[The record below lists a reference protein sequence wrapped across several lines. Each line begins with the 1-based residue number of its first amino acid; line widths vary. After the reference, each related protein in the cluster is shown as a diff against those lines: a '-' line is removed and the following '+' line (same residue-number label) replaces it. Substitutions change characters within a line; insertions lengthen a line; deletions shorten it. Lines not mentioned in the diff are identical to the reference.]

1 MLRVSFFVECLF
13 VDIHC
18 KNLWRGYQCPDLS
31 IIFRLH
37 FPAFEANKLY
47 RFLAPGWS
55 VVCEMPRGRSLKI
68 HLCGLE
74 IYLCVGKYTSAV
86 GICTKTTFPH
96 FPFCR
101 PGKGQHT
108 EHRGRLWPT
117 KVLQSHFSFSLL
129 NSMNMTNKNQR
140 RPKKTTWWVTS
151 SSRKQW
157 NNLKRNFIFF
167 FYCSILG
174 TFSPVKNTKKMK
186 MGIGMTAHGFD
197 KISTFSRFLDTGVSY
212 VRLA

>member
-129 NSMNMTNKNQR
+129 NWMKMTNKNQR

-157 NNLKRNFIFF
+157 NYLKRNFIFF
-167 FYCSILG
+167 LLKHF
-174 TFSPVKNTKKMK
+174 
-186 MGIGMTAHGFD
+186 
-197 KISTFSRFLDTGVSY
+197 RDT
-212 VRLA
+212 LTCQKH